1 MKKYKNKKTG
11 RVVEA
16 NGILTGKNW
25 EEVSEE
31 TAAAKKNSKKAKAE
45 EAETE

>member
-11 RVVEA
+11 RIVEA

-25 EEVSEE
+25 EEVTEE
-31 TAAAKKNSKKAKAE
+31 TAAAKKSGKKAKAE
-45 EAETE
+45 ETETE